1 MNLRNVDLSRTLTV
15 AQVLDIVD
23 RLVPREIKGY
33 CEDCESEDFVLESTP
48 DVRSFERRSFEREI
62 IQELDA

>member
-23 RLVPREIKGY
+23 RLVPQEVKGY
-33 CEDCESEDFVLESTP
+33 CEDCESEDFSLDSRLPTIP
-48 DVRSFERRSFEREI
+48 QFEREI